1 MTCIK
6 TSFRILFHPSF
17 HESRPVVLCV
27 HRIFLSVGRSKKSC
41 TVSTVCMYKQS
52 DRIYI
57 LS

>member
-27 HRIFLSVGRSKKSC
+27 HRIFLSHARSKKSC

-57 LS
+57 S